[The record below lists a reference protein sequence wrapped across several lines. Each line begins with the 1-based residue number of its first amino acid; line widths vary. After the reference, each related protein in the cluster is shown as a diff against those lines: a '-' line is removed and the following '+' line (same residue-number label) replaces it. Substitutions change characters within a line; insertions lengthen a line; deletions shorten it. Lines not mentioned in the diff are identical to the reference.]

1 MRSHSHRKPT
11 QPQSHQNPNL
21 HQRGRSLPLM
31 IKEEGKEE
39 ARLRDEGEREQPL
52 QVSWGK

>member
-39 ARLRDEGEREQPL
+39 ARLREEGEREQPL